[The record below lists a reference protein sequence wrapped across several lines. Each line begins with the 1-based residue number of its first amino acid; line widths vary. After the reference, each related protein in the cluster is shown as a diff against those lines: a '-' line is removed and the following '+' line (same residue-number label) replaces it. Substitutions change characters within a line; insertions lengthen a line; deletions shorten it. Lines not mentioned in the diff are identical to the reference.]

1 MNEPRYTESDQTFW
15 NSPSLEELERLQNV
29 EPLSDVEELS
39 GTWPGDDDDGFEE
52 AIDALRH
59 PGGAMTEA
67 PRTLSHGR

>member
-1 MNEPRYTESDQTFW
+1 MASDQTFW
-15 NSPSLEELERLQNV
+15 DSPSLEDLERLQGVQPVYEVV
-29 EPLSDVEELS
+29 ELF

-67 PRTLSHGR
+67 PRTVSHGR